1 MTFRKLIDLE
11 SFKRDVPLL
20 TIGELAA
27 KYGISKAS
35 VSRLKVEVADLERNR
50 ESQPAD
56 NPEQEAAEEDS
67 GAYDVAI
74 SIPISCL
81 DDFLGTAGLDE
92 LRVAC
97 FDLDSQNKAQ
107 LVQSILQARVSSYLP
122 PADVE
127 IPVIADQGEAYAET
141 TT

>member
-35 VSRLKVEVADLERNR
+35 VSRLKVEVAR

-97 FDLDSQNKAQ
+97 FDLDSQNKSQ

>member
-1 MTFRKLIDLE
+1 MTFRKLFDLE

-35 VSRLKVEVADLERNR
+35 VSRLKVEVAR